1 MRVAKYVVT
10 SAFQVEMNTP
20 GRLNAKKQVM
30 KDETSPLHDKKQMA
44 IDAEEKRREWVP
56 RTFSLNIFRY
66 SKFSNAYIYEC
77 IHPLV
82 EEVYFK
88 RKKDS
93 IAKENI
99 DPEKYQMVSVASRLL
114 KYIFKEPG
122 LEAMLRKN
130 MSVNTA
136 VEEQYITLYGS
147 LDQALE
153 NASDLQGRPVT
164 LPLGQGI
171 PTRYFSAYVS
181 KNLVSVASF
190 FAAAM
195 YDEESFNLAQVLLLP
210 KEMEEGEAFPQGSRF
225 LGAGFNETIHR
236 LGKDYKKQKSLF
248 SRNMEEGGVFVEN
261 VVKPLNEFTERV
273 HSDNSWMQ
281 KYKTRITM
289 ETRLQSLMFRTHAS
303 EMVEIY
309 VSHGLFPRHS
319 PDLATQ
325 HPDLMEMFKE
335 NKNASLPIPVI
346 LDYITLAIETKNIL
360 PGASHYYTTNKDKL
374 LPWRSGDV
382 YDGGDMEKL
391 REEIV
396 PDEDDYCNP
405 DIRDIRCKYHLVDA
419 KVKNQKGDK
428 KAIPFQKW
436 LNLTEVVNVIL
447 FGMRNPWITAGEKA
461 EFIDWTPEKMDLS
474 WGEKRKKGP
483 MRRRILPR
491 TEMMRQRILPRTA
504 TLGRNLR
511 QQQLILLR

>member
-1 MRVAKYVVT
+1 VGLVFIERGKFIPSPENWMTTVPYTRVAKYVVT

-30 KDETSPLHDKKQMA
+30 KDLTSPLHDKKQMA
-44 IDAEEKRREWVP
+44 IDAETKRREWVP

-88 RKKDS
+88 KKKPS

-99 DPEKYQMVSVASRLL
+99 DPEKYQMVNVASRLL

-130 MSVNTA
+130 MSLTTA

-210 KEMEEGEAFPQGSRF
+210 KEMEEGEAFPQGNRF
-225 LGAGFNETIHR
+225 LGAGFNETIH
-236 LGKDYKKQKSLF
+236 
-248 SRNMEEGGVFVEN
+248 
-261 VVKPLNEFTERV
+261 
-273 HSDNSWMQ
+273 
-281 KYKTRITM
+281 
-289 ETRLQSLMFRTHAS
+289 
-303 EMVEIY
+303 
-309 VSHGLFPRHS
+309 
-319 PDLATQ
+319 
-325 HPDLMEMFKE
+325 
-335 NKNASLPIPVI
+335 
-346 LDYITLAIETKNIL
+346 
-360 PGASHYYTTNKDKL
+360 
-374 LPWRSGDV
+374 
-382 YDGGDMEKL
+382 
-391 REEIV
+391 
-396 PDEDDYCNP
+396 
-405 DIRDIRCKYHLVDA
+405 
-419 KVKNQKGDK
+419 
-428 KAIPFQKW
+428 
-436 LNLTEVVNVIL
+436 
-447 FGMRNPWITAGEKA
+447 
-461 EFIDWTPEKMDLS
+461 
-474 WGEKRKKGP
+474 
-483 MRRRILPR
+483 
-491 TEMMRQRILPRTA
+491 
-504 TLGRNLR
+504 
-511 QQQLILLR
+511 

>member
-1 MRVAKYVVT
+1 MPYQRVGKFVAT
-10 SAFQVEMNTP
+10 TAFQIEMNTP
-20 GRLNAKKQVM
+20 ARKNARKEAM
-30 KDETSPLHDKKQMA
+30 NAPNSPLLDKNQMA
-44 IDAEEKRREWVP
+44 IDAERKRIEWVP
-56 RTFSLNIFRY
+56 RTFSYNIFRY
-66 SKFSNAYIYEC
+66 SNFSNAYIYEC
-77 IHPLV
+77 IHPSV
-82 EEVYFK
+82 EEVYFN
-88 RKKDS
+88 KKKPS

-99 DPEKYQMVSVASRLL
+99 EPEKYQMVSVASRLL
-114 KYIFKEPG
+114 KFIFREPS
-122 LEAMLRKN
+122 LKAMLMKN
-130 MSVNTA
+130 MSLNTL
-136 VEEQYITLYGS
+136 VTEQYMTLYGS
-147 LDQALE
+147 LEKALE
-153 NASDLQGRPVT
+153 NAPNLEGLPVT

-171 PTRYFSAYVS
+171 PTKNFTKYVS

-210 KEMEEGEAFPQGSRF
+210 KEMEEGEAFPQGNRF

-236 LGKDYKKQKSLF
+236 LGKDFKKEKSLF
-248 SRNMEEGGVFVEN
+248 SRSMEEGGVFVEN

-281 KYKTRITM
+281 KYKDSIIWER
-289 ETRLQSLMFRTHAS
+289 RLRSLMFRTHAS
-303 EMVEIY
+303 EMVETY

-325 HPDLMEMFKE
+325 HPDLMELFKE

-360 PGASHYYTTNKDKL
+360 PGASHYYTTTKDKL

-382 YDGGDMEKL
+382 YDGGDLEIL

-396 PDEDDYCNP
+396 PDHDDYCQP

-461 EFIDWTPEKMDLS
+461 EFIDWTPEKMDINLRK
-474 WGEKRKKGP
+474 KRKTGKKPNAAAVGQAINP
-483 MRRRILPR
+483 PEESDTGTEGQQTKKRLP
-491 TEMMRQRILPRTA
+491 
-504 TLGRNLR
+504 
-511 QQQLILLR
+511 